1 MYLEQEREKDKKIFE
16 MKEQELMDRIR
27 TIWKNNWFTGIEIG
41 EIRKEVLAVDGDASD
56 VGNVEDQM
64 SESQTV
70 ELHVEENP

>member
-41 EIRKEVLAVDGDASD
+41 EIRKEVLALDGDASD
-56 VGNVEDQM
+56 VVM
-64 SESQTV
+64 WRIR
-70 ELHVEENP
+70 

>member
-16 MKEQELMDRIR
+16 MKDQGLMDRIR

-56 VGNVEDQM
+56 VGNVKDQM

>member
-41 EIRKEVLAVDGDASD
+41 EIRKEVLALDGDASD
-56 VGNVEDQM
+56 VVM
-64 SESQTV
+64 WRIRWMKV
-70 ELHVEENP
+70 KP

>member
-16 MKEQELMDRIR
+16 MKDQGLMDRIR

-64 SESQTV
+64 SKSQTV

>member
-41 EIRKEVLAVDGDASD
+41 EIRKEVLALDGNASD

-64 SESQTV
+64 NESQTV

>member
-16 MKEQELMDRIR
+16 MKDQGLMDRIR